1 MKSPSTQDWFGHM
14 IGLQFA
20 IAELASELSVDVILD
35 NPRLVMLA
43 IGGLE
48 AKASELVEAMK
59 RGMEQ
64 FSVDTPK
71 ENR

>member
-1 MKSPSTQDWFGHM
+1 MTQPSTQDWFGHM

-20 IAELASELSVDVILD
+20 IAELASELTVDVIQD

-48 AKASELVEAMK
+48 AKACELVESAKSSMIQCETQ
-59 RGMEQ
+59 R
-64 FSVDTPK
+64 P
-71 ENR
+71 N